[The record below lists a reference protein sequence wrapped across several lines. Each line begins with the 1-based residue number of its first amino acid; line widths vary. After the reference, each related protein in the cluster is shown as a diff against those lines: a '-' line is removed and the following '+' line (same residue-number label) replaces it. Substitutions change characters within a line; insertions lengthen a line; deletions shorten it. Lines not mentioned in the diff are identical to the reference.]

1 MFAVAIL
8 GVLGLLQSNQADFW
22 FRGEP
27 GDHLNEPFLQ
37 KTIPF
42 RAENIVFGQQIR
54 DSKNVNYF
62 NLLSNFNVGFEIF
75 FYYSLFLI
83 TFGFSCLL
91 LTKFTIKSNRNFIK
105 RFYLFLSYMSRSEL
119 FKFKIIYLFL
129 LLFFW
134 FTQLFLA
141 NNIKTNKVSNTK
153 HLNFLL

>member
-1 MFAVAIL
+1 MFAIAIL
-8 GVLGLLQSNQADFW
+8 GALGLLQSNQADFW
-22 FRGEP
+22 FKGEP
-27 GDHLNEPFLQ
+27 GDHLNEPFVH

-42 RAENIVFGQQIR
+42 TAENIVLGQQIFEK
-54 DSKNVNYF
+54 SNVNYF
-62 NLLSNFNVGFEIF
+62 NLLSNFNLGFEFF

-105 RFYLFLSYMSRSEL
+105 RFYLFLSYISRSEL

-141 NNIKTNKVSNTK
+141 NNIKTNKVSYTK
-153 HLNFLL
+153 HLNVLI